1 MYIRTQ
7 KADCGYI
14 HNLIGE
20 YMNKSDFTECFKKYG
35 ISEDDVCRNRLKIGG
50 EEVEEIAVISPINA
64 AADYKNVGACVTQL
78 SDGFFPT
85 YRIEK
90 DGVKFT
96 FVAFQVGACNVC
108 EVVCALAYSNCKK
121 ILFTGTVG
129 AIKEEFSIGDIV
141 LPRYSMCGDGATRYF
156 TLGKVCDNNS
166 TFGDKFYPDENLQS
180 SLSAYLDGR
189 DIKYSFANVF
199 SIDTIVAQFF
209 HIGEFLSRGADVLE
223 METAATFNAA
233 KVFGLQACA
242 LFHVSDSTVE
252 KKSLLGGRSKEEH
265 ELHRRTKLFTIPD
278 LVCGFVKELKE
289 NK

>member
-1 MYIRTQ
+1 
-7 KADCGYI
+7 
-14 HNLIGE
+14 
-20 YMNKSDFTECFKKYG
+20 MNKSDFTECYKKYG

-50 EEVEEIAVISPINA
+50 DEVEEIAVISPINA
-64 AADYKNVGACVTQL
+64 AADYENVGARVTQL

-121 ILFTGTVG
+121 LIFTGTVG
-129 AIKEEFSIGDIV
+129 AIREEFSIGDIV
-141 LPRYSMCGDGATRYF
+141 LPRCSVCGDGATRYF
-156 TLGKVCDNNS
+156 TLGALKDS
-166 TFGDKFYPDENLQS
+166 DSAFGKKFYPDEELQGALAEY
-180 SLSAYLDGR
+180 LSAKNTAFQY
-189 DIKYSFANVF
+189 ANVF

-209 HIGEFLSRGADVLE
+209 HIEEFLSYGADVLE
-223 METAATFNAA
+223 METAATFNAS
-233 KVFGLQACA
+233 KILGLQACA

-265 ELHRRTKLFTIPD
+265 ELHRRTKLFTIPE
-278 LVCGFVKELKE
+278 LVCGFVAKLKE

>member
-35 ISEDDVCRNRLKIGG
+35 ILEDDVCRNRLKIGG

-64 AADYKNVGACVTQL
+64 AADYNNVGACVTQL

-108 EVVCALAYSNCKK
+108 EVVCALAYWNCKK
-121 ILFTGTVG
+121 I
-129 AIKEEFSIGDIV
+129 
-141 LPRYSMCGDGATRYF
+141 
-156 TLGKVCDNNS
+156 
-166 TFGDKFYPDENLQS
+166 LQS